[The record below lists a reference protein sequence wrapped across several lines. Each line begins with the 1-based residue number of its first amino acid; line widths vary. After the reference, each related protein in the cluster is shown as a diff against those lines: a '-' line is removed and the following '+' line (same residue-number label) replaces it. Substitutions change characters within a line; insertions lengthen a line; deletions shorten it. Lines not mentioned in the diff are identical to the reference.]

1 VFAHRIRRGKQ
12 MTKTQAIS
20 EIFLT
25 HFAATG
31 SVKQAFEKTF
41 GEGSYEKFAGEM
53 YDALRAK
60 SEG

>member
-1 VFAHRIRRGKQ
+1 